1 MSGARVLVTGG
12 NGYLGHQVVAALAGL
27 GGEVDAVVSLDLRAA
42 PPERSVPGVLQAS
55 ADIRDADLAAL
66 LRAHRI
72 DTVVHLAAIVT
83 PGRHSNREL
92 EYQVDV
98 AGTRKVLQACVDA
111 GVKRLVV
118 SSSGAAYG
126 YHADNPAWLSEDAP
140 LRGNEEFAYSWH
152 KRLVEEMLADYRR
165 TAPQLQQTIFRIGT
179 ILGETVANQI
189 TALFDKPRPLAIAGS
204 DSPFVFIW
212 DQDVVG
218 AILHSLADGP
228 PGIYNVAGDGALT
241 IHEIAARMGKRCR
254 VLPPALLQAALWVGK
269 RLGLTQYGPEQLRF
283 LRYRPVL
290 ANTRLKTVFGYVPR
304 KTSAE
309 VFDFWWT
316 ARRARGA
323 AHSR

>member
-27 GGEVDAVVSLDLRAA
+27 AGEVDAVVSLDLRAA

-98 AGTRKVLQACVDA
+98 VGTRNVLQACVEA

-152 KRLVEEMLADYRR
+152 KRLVEEM
-165 TAPQLQQTIFRIGT
+165 QIG
-179 ILGETVANQI
+179 
-189 TALFDKPRPLAIAGS
+189 
-204 DSPFVFIW
+204 
-212 DQDVVG
+212 
-218 AILHSLADGP
+218 
-228 PGIYNVAGDGALT
+228 
-241 IHEIAARMGKRCR
+241 
-254 VLPPALLQAALWVGK
+254 
-269 RLGLTQYGPEQLRF
+269 
-283 LRYRPVL
+283 
-290 ANTRLKTVFGYVPR
+290 
-304 KTSAE
+304 
-309 VFDFWWT
+309 
-316 ARRARGA
+316 RA
-323 AHSR
+323 HV